1 MKPQN
6 TTERKAI
13 ETTILDQVSAAK
25 AEVEAMFR
33 PKDLLEPDARRRKA
47 RMVKN
52 SLDGIYY
59 QLAALIGDNAY
70 IRQVKHVDGYTTYTT
85 YTTWEVGTFA
95 EIGKYKVLADDR
107 QPHKA
112 LASAIYITGAIL
124 PAANAA

>member
-1 MKPQN
+1 MKTKN
-6 TTERKAI
+6 TTERKDI
-13 ETTILDQVSAAK
+13 ETTILEQVAA
-25 AEVEAMFR
+25 ARSEVEAMFR
-33 PKDLLEPDARRRKA
+33 AKDLLELDARRRKA
-47 RMVKN
+47 RMLKN

-59 QLAALIGDNAY
+59 QLASLIGDNAY
-70 IRQVKHVDGYTTYTT
+70 IRQVKHVDGYTT